1 MKQVTLRHSEFLTG
15 VKGNC
20 IINSCLNW
28 HLLQI
33 MKIMGRFVAIAIY
46 IYIYD
51 FNLKRGGDR
60 KLGGFMKRV
69 MRLGDAVRGIRIF
82 LF

>member
-1 MKQVTLRHSEFLTG
+1 
-15 VKGNC
+15 
-20 IINSCLNW
+20 
-28 HLLQI
+28 
-33 MKIMGRFVAIAIY
+33 MKIMGRFVAIAIHTYIY

>member
-1 MKQVTLRHSEFLTG
+1 
-15 VKGNC
+15 
-20 IINSCLNW
+20 
-28 HLLQI
+28 